1 MPKKKYIVS
10 LTSSERNSLEKLTK
24 KGKTAAYK
32 MNHARILL
40 QADINQ
46 EGGGWTDS
54 RIAES
59 LNIGHATI
67 ERVRQ
72 RFVLKD
78 TASHIEE
85 GLESALNRREQKKRR
100 QKIIDGEKEAY
111 LIAIA
116 CSETPTGKGNWTLQM
131 LADKMVEL
139 NYVEQVST
147 ETIRQSLKKTNL
159 SLG

>member
-10 LTSSERNSLEKLTK
+10 LTVSERKFLEQLSK
-24 KGKTAAYK
+24 KGKIAAYK

-40 QADINQ
+40 KADVNQ
-46 EGGGWTDS
+46 EGGGWKD
-54 RIAES
+54 RQIIES
-59 LNIGHATI
+59 LDISHATI

-72 RFVLKD
+72 RFV
-78 TASHIEE
+78 EE
-85 GLESALNRREQKKRR
+85 GMESALNRREQKKRR

-116 CSETPTGKGNWTLQM
+116 CSETPTGKGNWTLKM

-147 ETIRQSLKKTNL
+147 ETIRQTLKKTNL
-159 SLG
+159 SLGSMKPG

>member
-10 LTSSERNSLEKLTK
+10 LTSSERDYLEQLTK
-24 KGKTAAYK
+24 KGKIAAYK

-40 QADINQ
+40 KADINQ
-46 EGGGWTDS
+46 EGGGWIDRKIS
-54 RIAES
+54 ES
-59 LNIGHATI
+59 LDIGHATI

-72 RFVLKD
+72 RFV
-78 TASHIEE
+78 EE
-85 GLESALNRREQKKRR
+85 GMEAALNRREQKKRR
-100 QKIIDGEKEAY
+100 RKIIDGEKEAY

-159 SLG
+159 NLGSTNLG

>member
-10 LTSSERNSLEKLTK
+10 LTKSERDELEQLTK
-24 KGKTAAYK
+24 KGKIAAYK

-46 EGGGWTDS
+46 EGGGWIDREIS
-54 RIAES
+54 EA
-59 LNIGHATI
+59 LDIGHATI

-72 RFVLKD
+72 RLV
-78 TASHIEE
+78 EE
-85 GLESALNRREQKKRR
+85 GLEAALNRREQKKRR

-111 LIAIA
+111 LIALA
-116 CSETPTGKGNWTLQM
+116 CSETPTGKSNWTLQM

-139 NYVEQVST
+139 NYVEKVST
-147 ETIRQSLKKTNL
+147 ETIRQSLKKTN
-159 SLG
+159 